1 MSIIAPDAVV
11 GGAIEN
17 IPVEKR
23 NRGNP
28 AWVKG
33 GGSPNPGGRPKAL
46 AEIQRMLDEEHR
58 NVSSMREVFARL
70 KSFAIGESVI
80 VPHLT
85 DDGTRLELKAEVQ
98 ADPRFMA
105 LYLAYVVG
113 PPKPV
118 ENELPA
124 QLQEILKDAPP
135 EVMRYLV
142 SALANQRR

>member
-1 MSIIAPDAVV
+1 MSSPTTDPQNPSSGDEVSLV
-11 GGAIEN
+11 KRD
-17 IPVEKR
+17 EKGR
-23 NRGNP
+23 L
-28 AWVKG
+28 AKG
-33 GGSPNPGGRPKAL
+33 SNLNPGGRPRAL
-46 AEIQRMLDEEHR
+46 AEIQMMLDIEHR
-58 NVSSMREVFARL
+58 SLPKMREVFSKLRA
-70 KSFAIGESVI
+70 FALGESVI